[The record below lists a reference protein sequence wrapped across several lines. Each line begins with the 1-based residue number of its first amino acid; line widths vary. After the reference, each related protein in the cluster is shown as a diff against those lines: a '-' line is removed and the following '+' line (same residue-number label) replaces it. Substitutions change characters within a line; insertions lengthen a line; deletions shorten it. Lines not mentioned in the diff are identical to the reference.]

1 MRAFF
6 ITLVLL
12 AAIAAGFYYY
22 WRDHPEVFAREAE
35 APEAAPPPTE
45 ETLPRRAEF
54 CSAQDA
60 RYEHAGSR
68 ELKLRLVAG
77 PGAVTARGDGIAN
90 YDNLGTLIFVVGYQ
104 EREFRFAA
112 ASSLGPTM
120 NYLFP
125 MTGAASVEVPR
136 GVDLIQMSA
145 FDTQYAYV
153 PGLARL
159 DHAAPAHVFAPNLSR
174 WLYERGGE
182 PRIEAPVGFFD
193 FVACEPA
200 AAAAQAPAAPTPP

>member
-12 AAIAAGFYYY
+12 AAIGAGGYYY
-22 WRDHPEVFAREAE
+22 WRDHPEVFASHKQEPA
-35 APEAAPPPTE
+35 APQPQPEATPP
-45 ETLPRRAEF
+45 RAEF

-60 RYEHAGSR
+60 RYEHAGNR

-77 PGAVTARGDGIAN
+77 PGTVAARGERVAD
-90 YDNLGTLIFVVGYQ
+90 YDNLGTLVFVVSYQ

-153 PGLARL
+153 PGLPRL

-174 WLYERGGE
+174 WLYERAGE
-182 PRIEAPVGFFD
+182 PRIEAPAGFFD
-193 FVACEPA
+193 FVSCEPA
-200 AAAAQAPAAPTPP
+200 APQTPAAPTQ